1 MRFDDWD
8 ILLFPRDCKVPVK
21 EFKVACHAIHDPEFS
36 NPHGPFGLPTVC
48 GFIPSLAAGTPF
60 QISIH
65 SWSAPTVSQF
75 TRCYSKYGECANFE
89 ARVFV
94 DGQLVASA
102 SLDRERMSKN
112 GDLEPLRFP
121 SFRQELLRQNHWN
134 PADDFGRIK
143 IVISEGFPRDSLSM
157 PIERVK
163 NVVAFSFQH
172 APLEILEASGIAWP
186 NPSMWRRI
194 PVATSMTV
202 PSYPSDDTE
211 SHAHS
216 PRRKHSRNN
225 AGLTKSSTENVHR
238 IIANRPLRHGQR
250 KSSTQSGSS
259 RSTSGS
265 TSTGTM
271 ETINDSDAYF
281 EWLNSMGLG
290 MPDIYRL
297 GEQENFPG
305 IRQMGRKS
313 SNVNVQGHMVDK
325 TSYLGQRFGLQELG
339 DEEERDSF
347 GYLKIPSEA
356 LDFETSYSQDMQGTD
371 GDERAKLAFDND
383 LDYERIGLFLPR
395 IPQDNSLSIDFQNTL
410 THSLLNQPMPAHM
423 LANNLH
429 TTSIPE
435 LRLSREDY
443 IPQKAGPSPSTTS
456 SASASLRDQFEAGKT
471 AQHPHTAR
479 KAMLRTASFGSR
491 VRRSTR
497 PDAKQHTSSILS
509 TLESEPVED
518 LAMENTATHTDDK
531 GAKRRRDS
539 TSTPI
544 SAAKSDD
551 NHKRSSPRARLTA
564 LLAHSPT
571 ADCQ

>member
-21 EFKVACHAIHDPEFS
+21 EFKVACHAIHDTEFFNS
-36 NPHGPFGLPTVC
+36 HGSFGLPTVC

-65 SWSAPTVSQF
+65 SWSAPSVSQF

-89 ARVFV
+89 ARVFI

-102 SLDRERMSKN
+102 SLDRESDWPHVIIHSFGVSKS

-194 PVATSMTV
+194 PVATSMMV
-202 PSYPSDDTE
+202 PVYPSDDTE

-216 PRRKHSRNN
+216 PRRKHSRTN

-238 IIANRPLRHGQR
+238 IITNRPLRHGQR
-250 KSSTQSGSS
+250 KSSIQSGSS

-271 ETINDSDAYF
+271 ETVNDSDAYF
-281 EWLNSMGLG
+281 EWLNGMGLG
-290 MPDIYRL
+290 MLDMYRL
-297 GEQENFPG
+297 GQQEPFPEIG
-305 IRQMGRKS
+305 HNEREL
-313 SNVNVQGHMVDK
+313 SNVHAQGHMPGK
-325 TSYLGQRFGLQELG
+325 SSYLGQRFDLHELG
-339 DEEERDSF
+339 DEEGSDNV
-347 GYLKIPSEA
+347 GYLEMPSEA
-356 LDFETSYSQDMQGTD
+356 LNFETAYSQDMQGTD
-371 GDERAKLAFDND
+371 GKKRAEFTFDND
-383 LDYERIGLFLPR
+383 LGYERIGLFLPR
-395 IPQDNSLSIDFQNTL
+395 LPQDNSLSIDLQNTL
-410 THSLLNQPMPAHM
+410 AHSLLNQPMPAHM
-423 LANNLH
+423 LANSLH
-429 TTSIPE
+429 TTPIPE
-435 LRLSREDY
+435 LRLPREDC
-443 IPQKAGPSPSTTS
+443 IPQTAGPSPSTAS
-456 SASASLRDQFEAGKT
+456 SASASLKDQCEAGT
-471 AQHPHTAR
+471 VA
-479 KAMLRTASFGSR
+479 
-491 VRRSTR
+491 
-497 PDAKQHTSSILS
+497 
-509 TLESEPVED
+509 
-518 LAMENTATHTDDK
+518 
-531 GAKRRRDS
+531 
-539 TSTPI
+539 
-544 SAAKSDD
+544 
-551 NHKRSSPRARLTA
+551 
-564 LLAHSPT
+564 
-571 ADCQ
+571 